1 MKPNRMLA
9 ETTTPDGARLILQ
22 EHDGSFAI
30 RHNGREL
37 MHSRASASELQ
48 LGELAVERIE
58 KSAAVRVL
66 VGGLGLGFTL
76 KRVLEKV
83 GPGAVVDV
91 AELMPEVVDWNRTHL
106 LGLNG
111 ACLTDPRVNVI
122 VDDVAKV
129 LQRAE
134 RASYDA
140 VMLDVDNGP
149 VAMVQAGNAQLY
161 AEGGLRMIMM
171 RLKPGGRVVFWSA
184 GPDAAFKE
192 RLKKMGFAVEIVS
205 AKVYATAK
213 RASYVLFVADKPQS
227 PQT

>member
-1 MKPNRMLA
+1 MKPNRTLA

-30 RHNGREL
+30 RCGGREL
-37 MHSRASASELQ
+37 MHSRASASEVQ
-48 LGELAVERIE
+48 LGELATERIE
-58 KSAAVRVL
+58 KTASAKVL

-76 KRVLEKV
+76 RSVLAQL
-83 GPGAVVDV
+83 GPGASVEV
-91 AELMPEVVDWNRTHL
+91 AELIPAVVDWNRTHL

-111 ACLTDPRVNVI
+111 ECLNDPRVQVV

-161 AEGGLRMIMM
+161 AEGGLRMILM
-171 RLKPGGRVVFWSA
+171 RLKPGGRAVFWSA
-184 GPDAAFKE
+184 GPDVAFVA
-192 RLKKMGFAVEIVS
+192 RLKKTGFVVEVVA

-213 RASYVLFVADKPQS
+213 RASYVLFVAERPAA
-227 PQT
+227 